1 MLFLW
6 KAIFPQ
12 SSTNRHQEGSTLFKE
27 LTAGTALELIWR
39 APIVFMLNKRQW
51 TVKLVWT
58 LIHSG
63 SHLSSYL
70 IRALKNPSK
79 IAKHWKNHLPWVK
92 STLKK
97 LIRKRDKYFRIKNK
111 IHKSRDIQHHK
122 SLRREVRRRIRQSY
136 WTYVISIFSYG
147 DREEQPVLGKR
158 FWSFIK
164 NSRTDKMGM
173 LTLKCGNNVLPDA
186 SLPCA

>member
-12 SSTNRHQEGSTLFKE
+12 SSTNRQQERSTFFKE
-27 LTAGTALELIWR
+27 LTGTALKLIWR

-70 IRALKNPSK
+70 IRALKYSSK

-111 IHKSRDIQHHK
+111 LHKSRDIQHHK
-122 SLRREVRRRIRQSY
+122 SLRREVREGFASLTGLMLSVSSVMEIERNNPYLVNASGLSLRI
-136 WTYVISIFSYG
+136 
-147 DREEQPVLGKR
+147 PVLTR
-158 FWSFIK
+158 WE
-164 NSRTDKMGM
+164 
-173 LTLKCGNNVLPDA
+173 C
-186 SLPCA
+186 

>member
-1 MLFLW
+1 MEGCNSAHAEQETMDCEANVDVDSLW
-6 KAIFPQ
+6 K
-12 SSTNRHQEGSTLFKE
+12 SLVHLF
-27 LTAGTALELIWR
+27 
-39 APIVFMLNKRQW
+39 N
-51 TVKLVWT
+51 
-58 LIHSG
+58 SG
-63 SHLSSYL
+63 
-70 IRALKNPSK
+70 IKKFIPSK

-111 IHKSRDIQHHK
+111 TRKSRDIQHHK

-147 DREEQPVLGKR
+147 DREEQPVLGKH

-173 LTLKCGNNVLPDA
+173 PTLKCGNPVLPDA